1 MSGLALFGGTFD
13 PIHNAHLQIAQAA
26 ADRCGLERILFV
38 PSGTPPHRADGTFA
52 SYQDRYAMVEL
63 ACQLD
68 PRFEPSRL
76 EEGQG
81 KSYSIDTVDR
91 VRTLCNEPLHFLI
104 GADAFAEI
112 HTWHRWQE
120 LVSRVIFVV
129 VSRPGAQF
137 RVPAGANVVGLEG
150 LELLVSSSEIR
161 KALALGATNLPL
173 PPAVYR
179 YLQRHQLYR
188 SLKRS

>member
-13 PIHNAHLQIAQAA
+13 PIHNAHLQIAKAA

-38 PSGTPPHRADGTFA
+38 PSGTPPHRAEGTFA
-52 SYQDRYAMVEL
+52 SYRDRFAMVEL
-63 ACQLD
+63 ACRLD

-91 VRTLCNEPLHFLI
+91 VQALSQGPLHFLI

-112 HTWHRWQE
+112 HTWHRWHE

-137 RVPAGANVVGLEG
+137 RVPAGVSVVRLEG
-150 LELLVSSSEIR
+150 LELSISSSEIR
-161 KALALGATNLPL
+161 KALALGVSDLPL
-173 PPAVYR
+173 PPAVYG
-179 YLQRHQLYR
+179 YLEDHRLYR